1 MVGGRGR
8 DVSGEERGGQRKL
21 REQRSQ
27 IEKRPHTRRE
37 KKGESNKGKRS
48 GQDKVI
54 KRQLCFGSAMVG
66 SRQKFVVF
74 LYRRTDIK

>member
-37 KKGESNKGKRS
+37 KRGSQTKAREADKTKSLRDSSVLARNG
-48 GQDKVI
+48 GQETKVCFFGRYI
-54 KRQLCFGSAMVG
+54 K
-66 SRQKFVVF
+66 
-74 LYRRTDIK
+74 

>member
-37 KKGESNKGKRS
+37 KRGSQTKAREADKTKSLRDSSVLARQWWAVDKSLLFFCIEGE
-48 GQDKVI
+48 I
-54 KRQLCFGSAMVG
+54 
-66 SRQKFVVF
+66 
-74 LYRRTDIK
+74 